1 MEDITMIQVLILWS
15 APLLTCA
22 DCPTGWKNFQDK
34 CYFLSHTLE
43 TWTGASIICQS
54 YHSKLAEPNTHSE
67 IGYLSSEVSSVSAGE
82 FWVGI
87 TDIIAEN
94 QWIYDSSLTPI
105 EITNWGPNEPDGQ
118 QGENCVI
125 MSAWF
130 HGKYADVEC
139 HTKRK
144 FICER
149 DKPLIGQIVG

>member
-1 MEDITMIQVLILWS
+1 MIRVWILCLL
-15 APLLTCA
+15 PLLVNA
-22 DCPTGWKNFQDK
+22 ECPTGWKNFHNK

-43 TWTGASIICQS
+43 TWIGASIICQS
-54 YHSKLAEPNTHSE
+54 FHSKLAEPKTKSE
-67 IGYLSSEVSSVSAGE
+67 IGYLSSEVSHVSAGE
-82 FWVGI
+82 FWIGI
-87 TDIIAEN
+87 TDIIADN

-105 EITNWGPNEPDGQ
+105 EITNWGPNEPG
-118 QGENCVI
+118 GHLAENCLI

-149 DKPLIGQIVG
+149 DEP